1 MATQRS
7 VRTAPKTAAKRL
19 SGPEREKKIALE
31 AVRYFAEVG
40 FIGDTRELAKRL
52 GITQSLLYKYFSNKE
67 ALINRVYEEVYLGRW
82 NPFWETVVRDRNI
95 PLKDRLVRHYV
106 EYTKI
111 ALTRDW
117 VRIYMFSGL
126 RGEDINSR
134 YLQVLKERILEP
146 IAIELRHEFG
156 LPSIDKIPLQNSE
169 IELVWGINGRL
180 FYVGQRKWIFDV
192 PMEDDL
198 TELIEITVTHF
209 LAGAEVVLPQ
219 ILDKAPT
226 SKKPKST
233 AKTSAGRPSKT
244 K

>member
-7 VRTAPKTAAKRL
+7 VRTTPKAAAKRL
-19 SGPEREKKIALE
+19 SGPEREKNIALE

-180 FYVGQRKWIFDV
+180 FYVGQRKWIFNV

-198 TELIEITVTHF
+198 TELIEMTVTHF
-209 LAGAEVVLPQ
+209 LAGAEVVLPL
-219 ILDKAPT
+219 ILNKTPT
-226 SKKPKST
+226 AKKPKST
-233 AKTSAGRPSKT
+233 AKTPAARQSKT

>member
-1 MATQRS
+1 
-7 VRTAPKTAAKRL
+7 
-19 SGPEREKKIALE
+19 
-31 AVRYFAEVG
+31 
-40 FIGDTRELAKRL
+40 
-52 GITQSLLYKYFSNKE
+52 
-67 ALINRVYEEVYLGRW
+67 VYLGRW

-233 AKTSAGRPSKT
+233 AKTSAARPSKT